1 MRVGMFRRPVMCDP
15 PSAAAIS
22 VLAGKLAGVDGQVN
36 ARELAGFHEV
46 FAVPVGQ
53 RERLG
58 KLMRRHGA
66 SPGDFQTYA
75 ARFGQLHRN
84 RPRVVGWALERLQE
98 LAMVDGPLN
107 PFEVGFLQETAAIWH
122 LPFAGPERTGGAAV
136 AQEEGLIPA
145 AGVPQGRK

>member
-36 ARELAGFHEV
+36 SLELEGFHEL

-58 KLMRRHGA
+58 QLMQRHGI
-66 SPGDFQTYA
+66 SPEDFQA
-75 ARFGQLHRN
+75 HAIRFGQLHRN
-84 RPRVVGWALERLQE
+84 RPRVVAWALGRLWE
-98 LAMVDGPLN
+98 LAAVDAPVH
-107 PFEVGFLQETAAIWH
+107 PFEAEFLQKTAAIWH
-122 LPFAGPERTGGAAV
+122 LPFSADGPCEP
-136 AQEEGLIPA
+136 AQMRARVQVDGL
-145 AGVPQGRK
+145 PQGRE

>member
-36 ARELAGFHEV
+36 SRELAGFHEV

-58 KLMRRHGA
+58 RLMQRHGA

-98 LAMVDGPLN
+98 LAVVDGPLN
-107 PFEVGFLQETAAIWH
+107 PFEAGFLQETAVIWH
-122 LPFAGPERTGGAAV
+122 LPFSEQERTEGGAV
-136 AQEEGLIPA
+136 GREEGLLTA
-145 AGVPQGRK
+145 AGFPQGRK